1 RLTYRPRLRPLPTHL
16 RNRPRTTKVT
26 PANSTVDAITQRVHP
41 VNREDKSR
49 LLAWLVRHHRWRHVL
64 LFTRTKNGAD
74 KLVTSLHRDGI
85 SAVALHGNKSQ
96 GARTR
101 ALADFKSGAI

>member
-16 RNRPRTTKVT
+16 RNRPRTIEVT
-26 PANSTVDAITQRVHP
+26 PANSTVDAIAQRVHP

-49 LLAWLVRHHRWRHVL
+49 LLAWLVGHHRWRQVL
-64 LFTRTKNGAD
+64 VFTRTKRGAD
-74 KLVTSLHRDGI
+74 KLVSSLQRDGI
-85 SAVALHGNKSQ
+85 RAVALHGNKTQ

-101 ALADFKSGAI
+101 A